1 MPGFD
6 RLLAW
11 QVSLQLS
18 DELDPITR
26 GGAFRGDS
34 PLAIQLR
41 RAAVSISSNI
51 AEGYGR
57 GRRAGFAHFL
67 LIARGS
73 AVEVQSQLVVALS
86 AGRLT
91 PRQFHQLRTLADR
104 SVALI
109 TRLHAS
115 VASQAERDE

>member
-1 MPGFD
+1 MSGFD
-6 RLLAW
+6 QLLAW

-18 DELDPITR
+18 QELDPITR

-41 RAAVSISSNI
+41 KAAVSISSNI
-51 AEGYGR
+51 AEGHGR
-57 GRRAGFAHFL
+57 GRRSEFAHCL
-67 LIARGS
+67 LIAKGS

-91 PRQFHQLRTLADR
+91 AREFHSLRALADR

-109 TRLHAS
+109 TKLHAS
-115 VASQAERDE
+115 VVTQPERDH